1 MLEATEGAPMK
12 TRLDHANLTVRDA
25 EGVTRFL
32 THAFP
37 GFRVRG
43 RGSDCAG
50 LLWVHVGDDT
60 TYLSLLTA
68 SGMSNTRFAAYGGT
82 PGLNHLG
89 FEVEDVDAV
98 RQRLRAAGYRQSTVP
113 YDHPHRRR
121 AYFYDDEGN
130 EWEFVQF
137 LSDQAEHRNQ
147 YAPGEE
153 VR

>member
-1 MLEATEGAPMK
+1 MK

-37 GFRVRG
+37 EFRVRG

-50 LLWVHVGDDT
+50 LPWVHVGDDT

-68 SGMSNTRFAAYGGT
+68 RGSPNDPFVAYGGA

-89 FEVEDVDAV
+89 FEVDDVDAV
-98 RQRLRAAGYRQSTVP
+98 RRRLHAAGYRESGVT

-121 AYFYDDEGN
+121 AYFYDDQGN

-137 LSDQAEHRNQ
+137 LSDRAERRNA

-153 VR
+153 AR

>member
-1 MLEATEGAPMK
+1 MK
-12 TRLDHANLTVRDA
+12 TRLDHANLTVRDV

-37 GFRVRG
+37 DFRVRG

-50 LLWVHVGDDT
+50 LWWVHVGDDA

-68 SGMSNTRFAAYGGT
+68 SGASKDPFVAYGGA

-89 FEVEDVDAV
+89 FEVDDVDAV
-98 RQRLRAAGYRQSTVP
+98 RGRLQAAGYRESSVA

-121 AYFYDDEGN
+121 TYFFDDEGN

-137 LSDQAEHRNQ
+137 LSDRAERRNA

>member
-1 MLEATEGAPMK
+1 MK

-25 EGVTRFL
+25 EGMIRFL

-50 LLWVHVGDDT
+50 LSWVHVGDVA

-68 SGMSNTRFAAYGGT
+68 SGTSNQPFVAYAGT

-89 FEVEDVDAV
+89 FEVDDVDAV
-98 RQRLRAAGYRQSTVP
+98 RQRLRAAGYRQSMMSV
-113 YDHPHRRR
+113 DHPHRRR
-121 AYFYDDEGN
+121 VYFYDDDGN

-137 LSDQAEHRNQ
+137 MSDRAEHRNE
-147 YAPGEE
+147 YAPGED

>member
-1 MLEATEGAPMK
+1 MT
-12 TRLDHANLTVRDA
+12 TRLDHANLTVRDV

-32 THAFP
+32 AHAFP

-43 RGSDCAG
+43 RGRDCAG
-50 LLWVHVGDDT
+50 LSWVHVGDDA

-68 SGMSNTRFAAYGGT
+68 SGSPADPFVAYGGA

-89 FEVEDVDAV
+89 FEVDDVDAI
-98 RQRLRAAGYRQSTVP
+98 RGRLRAAGYRESSVA

-137 LSDQAEHRNQ
+137 LSDRAEHRNA
-147 YAPGEE
+147 YAPGEGA
-153 VR
+153 R